1 MTSILIFA
9 GSVRRGAFSKQLA
22 AAATTAI
29 TEWGAKPT
37 LIDLADYDAPIY
49 NGDLDDAVGIPETV
63 VEFRRLVASHHGLVI
78 ATPEYNGF
86 ITPLLLNLF
95 CWASRPSPGD
105 DFGTVFQG
113 KPVALMAS
121 SPGRLGGVRAIPR
134 LRDAVAELGMV
145 PVPGFVTLPQAG
157 TGFTDDGRLAEP
169 TGADGLN
176 ALMKRLIAASQH

>member
-37 LIDLADYDAPIY
+37 LIDLVDYDATIY
-49 NGDLDDAVGIPETV
+49 NGDLEDAVGIPETV

-105 DFGTVFQG
+105 DFGTVAHHRQG
-113 KPVALMAS
+113 LVATLE
-121 SPGRLGGVRAIPR
+121 LGGLRCELSTYPR
-134 LRDAVAELGMV
+134 LSHSRSRCILYLQGPDWCA
-145 PVPGFVTLPQAG
+145 
-157 TGFTDDGRLAEP
+157 
-169 TGADGLN
+169 
-176 ALMKRLIAASQH
+176 